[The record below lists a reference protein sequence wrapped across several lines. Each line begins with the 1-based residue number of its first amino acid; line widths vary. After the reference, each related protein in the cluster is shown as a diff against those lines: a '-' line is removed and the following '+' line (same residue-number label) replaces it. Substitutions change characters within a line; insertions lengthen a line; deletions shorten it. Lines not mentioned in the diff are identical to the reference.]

1 MMEIARTDIH
11 VSQVNVLTP
20 AILAMTIVIP
30 VHRVVLGT
38 VDVLMSVRVLI
49 LVSKIVI
56 PVHHAP
62 VVILGV

>member
-30 VHRVVLGT
+30 VH
-38 VDVLMSVRVLI
+38 
-49 LVSKIVI
+49 
-56 PVHHAP
+56 HAP
-62 VVILGV
+62 VVIPVAIMNVQVAVRA